1 LSSSEKDLGKLLR
14 VSPAKLA
21 FLDAL
26 SEADRKRLAEDVAR
40 ASQLHSH
47 HIRKSMAEALNHIP
61 WILRAPVRALF
72 R

>member
-1 LSSSEKDLGKLLR
+1 MSGKDLAKLLR
-14 VSPAKLA
+14 TTPAKLQ

-26 SEADRKRLAEDVAR
+26 GEADRQKLAEDVAR

-47 HIRKSMAEALNHIP
+47 HIRKSMADALHHIP

>member
-1 LSSSEKDLGKLLR
+1 MSESKDLARLLR
-14 VSPAKLA
+14 VTPAKLD

-26 SEADRKRLAEDVAR
+26 SEADRKHLAEDVAR

-47 HIRKSMAEALNHIP
+47 HIRKAMAEALDHIP
-61 WILRAPVRALF
+61 WILRAPVKKLF

>member
-1 LSSSEKDLGKLLR
+1 MSDPKDLPKLLR
-14 VSPAKLA
+14 APAGKLS

-47 HIRKSMAEALNHIP
+47 HIRKAMAEALNHIP
-61 WILRAPVRALF
+61 WILRAPVRKLF
-72 R
+72 S